1 MNVGAL
7 SGIVAVAVTVDKQKG
22 NNMDIDTIVNY
33 LGYVIAAL
41 TAVVSLYKSH
51 KAGQTLAQSLIVL
64 ANTLKDENKMVGGQ
78 FTLQT
83 VAKAEEVAR
92 QIGANDQA
100 IEQVKEA
107 LKGRQIDVKL
117 GSWKGKP
124 IYLSDALKVGGIADA
139 VRRLFK

>member
-1 MNVGAL
+1 MENINFDTVVTYAGYL
-7 SGIVAVAVTVDKQKG
+7 VAV
-22 NNMDIDTIVNY
+22 
-33 LGYVIAAL
+33 L
-41 TAVVSLYKSH
+41 TALISLYKSH
-51 KAGQTLAQSLIVL
+51 RAGKTFAEAMTVL
-64 ANTLKDENKMVGGQ
+64 VNTLKDENKMVGGQ
-78 FTLQT
+78 FTLTT

-124 IYLSDALKVGGIADA
+124 IYLSDALKVGGIIQGFSKLF
-139 VRRLFK
+139 RR

>member
-1 MNVGAL
+1 MKVAVGVAL
-7 SGIVAVAVTVDKQKG
+7 GVWVRVAVAVRVG
-22 NNMDIDTIVNY
+22 VFVAVAVAVIV
-33 LGYVIAAL
+33 GVRGGVGVS
-41 TAVVSLYKSH
+41 TANLSASL
-51 KAGQTLAQSLIVL
+51 A
-64 ANTLKDENKMVGGQ
+64 
-78 FTLQT
+78 
-83 VAKAEEVAR
+83 EVAR